1 MWIETEKLIQSH
13 IWVKQLPLPG
23 MTFDKMIFIVV
34 KFHLYIEPNRQVCL
48 NWFWHNY
55 FYYIVWHLSDIAEN
69 LLINYSSKDILSISA
84 QFSKSLFHNFKYKTQ
99 QYIKPYFSHCS
110 DLISHYKQH
119 LWFLKNYKMHC
130 CCHCQWHFVL
140 VFIANMFI
148 VVTTNSIVL
157 IVIKQCLHS
166 SFSLFSWFF
175 AATLV
180 IIVSVMV
187 NCIVTMLSWFAKW
200 KMINIVHAPFGPKLF
215 SPHFAVYSPI
225 CQRLSKMFKI
235 ITFWVPPVETFTQYR
250 DRSCQKL
257 LGSFVNVSGIYY
269 ATPVGAGNELRISV

>member
-1 MWIETEKLIQSH
+1 
-13 IWVKQLPLPG
+13 
-23 MTFDKMIFIVV
+23 MTFDKMMFIVV
-34 KFHLYIEPNRQVCL
+34 KFHLYIEPNKQVCL

-69 LLINYSSKDILSISA
+69 LLIKYSSKDILSISA
-84 QFSKSLFHNFKYKTQ
+84 QFSKNLFHNFKYKTQ
-99 QYIKPYFSHCS
+99 QYIKPYFSHCPV
-110 DLISHYKQH
+110 LISHYKQH

-148 VVTTNSIVL
+148 VVTTNFIVL

-166 SFSLFSWFF
+166 PFSLFSWFF
-175 AATLV
+175 VATLV

-187 NCIVTMLSWFAKW
+187 NCFVTMLSWFAKW

-215 SPHFAVYSPI
+215 SSHFAVIVLYVKVTIQNVQNNYILSTACRDVYSISIQVMP
-225 CQRLSKMFKI
+225 KV
-235 ITFWVPPVETFTQYR
+235 TWV
-250 DRSCQKL
+250 
-257 LGSFVNVSGIYY
+257 
-269 ATPVGAGNELRISV
+269 LRQCVWHILRNASWRWQ